1 MAIFLTKIIGMQ
13 NWHSEAYD
21 VNDDM
26 DDDKYV
32 DDDDDDYFGKET

>member
-1 MAIFLTKIIGMQ
+1 MQ

-26 DDDKYV
+26 DDDKC
-32 DDDDDDYFGKET
+32 DDDDEDFGKET